1 MMAQVEKRLDGIFVP
16 KELIADFEDVEV
28 DTSHPHAIV
37 IRSPARK
44 KELTALLTRIDKRRE
59 AIQARRGTLGD
70 SSALIREDRERE
82 DPRALRD

>member
-16 KELIADFEDVEV
+16 KEMIADFEHVEI

-44 KELTALLTRIDKRRE
+44 KELSVLLARIDQRRE
-59 AIQARRGTLGD
+59 AIQVRRGTLDD
-70 SSALIREDRERE
+70 SSSLIREDRERE